1 MLTFINGNVPIINI
15 CIKNVIQ
22 TGFYVLSHCHL
33 TEEIQNV
40 GETPFYLAP
49 RQAGTRYRQQTTRG
63 KHNTFVKFKRGS
75 NDRILINT
83 RNSGRYV
90 TQISSSCRG
99 LVVFSHWLVAFSHWL
114 VAFSHQL
121 VAFGHLSG
129 ALFQVFGGW
138 VFFQVFF
145 LFFVGWG
152 YFFR

>member
-1 MLTFINGNVPIINI
+1 MLNFINGNVQIINI

-90 TQISSSCRG
+90 TQISSSCG
-99 LVVFSHWLVAFSHWL
+99 G
-114 VAFSHQL
+114 L

-129 ALFQVFGGW
+129 AFFGFFLGGG
-138 VFFQVFF
+138 VFFRFKNIF
-145 LFFVGWG
+145 GKNPRCLP
-152 YFFR
+152 YFQKSFCNRYVCKQLML